1 MWTRVEGSRPILKNV
16 MGRCVPKQQVI
27 NNKKDLHTR
36 GFEN

>member
-16 MGRCVPKQQVI
+16 MGRYAPEQQVT
-27 NNKKDLHTR
+27 NNKDLCTR